1 MSEIKNCATP
11 IIIAC
16 VDITNASNRALRYA
30 CLKAKKMNFAVTILA
45 VMEVSHKNLMF
56 GSRAIAQDKRKQ
68 LEKNLKK
75 LTDSIHDG
83 LGIMP
88 AISVR
93 EGEIMTEIIQEVKA
107 TPNCAMLV
115 LGKSQNAMSDNSLLP
130 KVAQKIGNKIK
141 VPVTIV
147 PENLSDEFLEKLV

>member
-1 MSEIKNCATP
+1 MSEITNSLP

-16 VDITNASNRALRYA
+16 VDISNTSSRALRYA
-30 CLKAKKMNFAVTILA
+30 CLKAKKMNFALTILA

-56 GSRAIAQDKRKQ
+56 GSRAIAKDKRSEF
-68 LEKNLKK
+68 EKNMKK
-75 LTDSIHDG
+75 LTDGIFSN

-88 AISVR
+88 AISIR
-93 EGEIMTEIIQEVKA
+93 EGEIMTEIVQEVRA

-115 LGKSQNAMSDNSLLP
+115 LGKSQNALSDNSLLP
-130 KVAQKIGNKIK
+130 KIAQRIGNKIN

-147 PENLSDEFLEKLV
+147 PESLSDEFLEKLV

>member
-1 MSEIKNCATP
+1 MSEIKNSATP
-11 IIIAC
+11 VIIAC
-16 VDITNASNRALRYA
+16 VDITNTSSRALKYA

-45 VMEVSHKNLMF
+45 VMEDSHKNLMF

-68 LEKNLKK
+68 LEKNLIK
-75 LTDSIHDG
+75 LTEEIYNST
-83 LGIMP
+83 GITP

-93 EGEIMTEIIQEVKA
+93 EGEIMNEILKEIKD
-107 TPNCAMLV
+107 TPRCAMLV
-115 LGKSQNAMSDNSLLP
+115 LGKSQNALSDNSLLP
-130 KVAQKIGNKIK
+130 KVAKKIGNKIK